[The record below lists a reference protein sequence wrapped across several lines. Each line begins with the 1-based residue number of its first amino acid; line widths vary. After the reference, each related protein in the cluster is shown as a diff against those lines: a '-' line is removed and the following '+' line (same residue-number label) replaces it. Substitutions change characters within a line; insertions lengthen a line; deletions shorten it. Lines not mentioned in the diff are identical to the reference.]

1 MSEYVS
7 LECPKHG
14 WSDVDTS
21 SVGCPDCE
29 IDHIHRER
37 TLAKIAVLEEMQ
49 AALFKF
55 NGGTACYFEADW
67 LAEKIAALRKELEN
81 G

>member
-1 MSEYVS
+1 MSAYVS
-7 LECPKHG
+7 FECPKHG

-21 SVGCPDCE
+21 SIGCPACE
-29 IDHIHRER
+29 IDHISKECKR
-37 TLAKIAVLEEMQ
+37 AQIAVLEEMQ

-67 LAEKIAALRKELEN
+67 LAEKIAALRKELGE
-81 G
+81 